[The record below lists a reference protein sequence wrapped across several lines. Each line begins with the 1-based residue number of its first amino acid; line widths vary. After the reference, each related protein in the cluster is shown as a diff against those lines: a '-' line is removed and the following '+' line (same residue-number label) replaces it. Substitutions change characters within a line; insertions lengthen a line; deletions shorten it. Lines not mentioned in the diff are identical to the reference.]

1 MKKILLINFLA
12 LVLTLGIVGM
22 TCTGSAVAKLQ
33 HDPPL
38 TGVWEFT
45 FTGVSLQGDP
55 YPEEATSVVQVKLYN
70 TWNHVLGMLGPDRLV
85 GFREG
90 ETVSLT
96 VHSHG
101 GKDFDVKAGG
111 IQSMGEMRLKLVN
124 KDTLTGE
131 GFSMFPAEDVSAFEV
146 YRVTAI
152 RTDLEEPVGWSPS
165 ELCKYL
171 HLDDIIGDIFGDL
184 TDGVFV
190 PMDVCDICK
199 DGGGYYV
206 FGRNGPGP
214 RLFATSTLY
223 FPWETVFCSVR
234 DYGFTL
240 RSGGQAGE
248 VEQLLQDL
256 QYAEKLLDY
265 LGVDA
270 SWLVDEVRSLFETYG
285 QFAISIMYNKCT
297 KFVTIFINLG
307 LDTSTTVCDDIK
319 SSSLVDKVKEV
330 FGILGG
336 GLNVKCGH
344 SLGAGAHLR
353 RDLVPDP
360 TLHCSTPVIFLYL
373 LGTINVNYN

>member
-1 MKKILLINFLA
+1 
-12 LVLTLGIVGM
+12 
-22 TCTGSAVAKLQ
+22 
-33 HDPPL
+33 
-38 TGVWEFT
+38 VWEFT
-45 FTGVSLQGDP
+45 FTGMSLQGDP
-55 YPEEATSVVQVKLYN
+55 YPEDTSVVQVKLYDTGN
-70 TWNHVLGMLGPDRLV
+70 QLLGMLGPDRLV

-90 ETVSLT
+90 KTVSLT

-101 GKDFDVKAGG
+101 ENDFDVKAGG
-111 IQSMGEMRLKLVN
+111 IQSVGEMRLKLVN

-131 GFSMFPAEDVSAFEV
+131 GFSMIPGEDVSAFEV
-146 YRVTAI
+146 YQVTAI

-171 HLDDIIGDIFGDL
+171 HLDTIIADIFGDL
-184 TDGVFV
+184 SDGVFE
-190 PMDVCDICK
+190 PMDTCDIGK

-223 FPWETVFCSVR
+223 FPWESVVCSVR

-240 RSGGQAGE
+240 RSGGQAAD
-248 VEQLLQDL
+248 VEELLQDL
-256 QYAEKLLDY
+256 QYAEELLAY

-285 QFAISIMYNKCT
+285 QFAISIMYNKRT

-319 SSSLVDKVKEV
+319 SSQLVKKVEERPR
-330 FGILGG
+330 GG
-336 GLNVKCGH
+336 VKHQMRTQSRGPC
-344 SLGAGAHLR
+344 
-353 RDLVPDP
+353 PP
-360 TLHCSTPVIFLYL
+360 
-373 LGTINVNYN
+373 